1 MTESRRP
8 FTPGSAPR
16 DRQSDRP
23 AGSRDPGQL
32 SAWERWELPLLDQ
45 QGNEVEPVRG
55 VVEEQDIQP
64 LTAADIEAIRQ
75 SAWEE
80 GRAEGFSQ
88 GYEEGLQ
95 QGREAGEKEG
105 FEAGSARGEK
115 EGRDAAEQQG
125 RQEVSESLA
134 RLETIMAE
142 LLQPVERQRDEV
154 ESALVNLATV
164 LSRAVIFRELSLD
177 SSQIR
182 AVVKEALASLPSTA
196 DNLRIRVNPV
206 DEARIREVAEKLE
219 ASASV
224 IADDAVLAGGC
235 KIESRHSLVD
245 FTVEKRFQKTVQ
257 AMLDQQLDSAG
268 AGESEELDAVME
280 DLTDFHGDLLDAE
293 ADDPDAEAGA
303 QGRADDE
310 R

>member
-8 FTPGSAPR
+8 FTPGSASR

-182 AVVKEALASLPSTA
+182 GVVKEALASLPSTA